1 MGRKRSHRGW
11 TGSGLFAPLLL
22 LAACAPPSGPGGTD
36 FARLSRPLTP
46 GYVQIVS
53 AAPRLVE
60 VDAGGRVIRAK
71 APEGLCIPLDGV
83 QTMRDSAF
91 LLFSAC
97 PGAPEAPGVP
107 SLSISGAPASMDLPA
122 LERFLATEAGT
133 IGLGYGGGAED
144 VTLLSLER
152 EGAALIAV
160 AEDRSEFGP
169 AFAGDLILRAFVE
182 VNGRLV
188 VATMLSRRERPAE
201 PAEMRAALLGLVA
214 ALAEASA

>member
-1 MGRKRSHRGW
+1 M
-11 TGSGLFAPLLL
+11 GSGLFAPLVL

-36 FARLSRPLTP
+36 YARLSRPLTP

-60 VDAGGRVIRAK
+60 VDAGGRVIRAR
-71 APEGLCIPLDGV
+71 APDGLCIPLEGV

-91 LLFSAC
+91 VLFSAC

-107 SLSISGAPASMDLPA
+107 SLSISGAPTPMDLAA
-122 LERFLATEAGT
+122 LERFLATEAGAV
-133 IGLGYGGGAED
+133 GLGYGGGAED
-144 VTLLSLER
+144 VTLLSLKR
-152 EGAALIAV
+152 EGEALIAM

-169 AFAGDLILRAFVE
+169 AFAGDLIIRAFVE
-182 VNGRLV
+182 INGRLV
-188 VATMLSRRERPAE
+188 IATMLSRREGAAE
-201 PAEMRAALLGLVA
+201 PEEMRAALLGLVA